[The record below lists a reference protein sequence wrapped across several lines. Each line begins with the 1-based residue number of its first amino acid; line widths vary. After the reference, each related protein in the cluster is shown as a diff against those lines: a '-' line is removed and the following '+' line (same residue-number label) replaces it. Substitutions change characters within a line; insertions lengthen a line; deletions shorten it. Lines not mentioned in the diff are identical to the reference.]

1 MLNVIHTTA
10 TIFLEIY
17 MHIVFFTIL
26 LVTLISFKNRSLNF
40 LAIFL
45 LLLSPVIIFLL
56 QFFGNIGADSLSEVT
71 TFNTAEMYFYLK
83 SVITT
88 FSLPSIERYIL
99 YITAIGISS
108 LLVHF
113 FNHFFL
119 RSKRIMVFLLAGVS
133 FICSYT
139 IYDNLLSKL
148 LEYDDLKVNFSN
160 KYNSKGGRPAL
171 PNNIDVIVYIGE
183 STSKQHMSSYGYFRN
198 TTPNINKLMGDKNLI
213 KYSDVFSTHS
223 HTSSS
228 LLEAL
233 SIPKQGV
240 EDLGP
245 ETIFQK
251 ERITIVELLNNF
263 GVQSHLY
270 SNQSEYGTWNY
281 ANSIIFQNA
290 KTKIFNKAGQSF
302 GNVVY
307 DQSSFEKYD
316 SLFID
321 KVIPTV
327 LTKKGVTFFHSYAG
341 HGDYCENIPNEN
353 RKPVDELLK
362 NLDSK
367 EIYGSLRSESLRHNV
382 ECYDSAVK
390 YIDSNLMK
398 FINAIKNNDSAKAFV
413 YFSDHGESVYTG
425 SGHDSSRFQLDMLAV
440 PLLIYLNDS
449 ALKILKSNNV
459 NFDKKDSFITLDYVP
474 YLISKILG
482 VDVGEYS
489 GSRYILVRDTLSG
502 KESIDLTSFVTEDW
516 LYNQYINSSDPLS
529 KHSCLHRTNN
539 LGKLNQGRLSFDC
552 LEFDVVVNNNGAAY
566 VDHDYP
572 ADSKLTMDILIGT
585 ANKNKKSVWIDA
597 KNINYPENCLIV
609 ARNINEGDGEVLV
622 EFPSSSLESLDELD
636 QCFAEL
642 NESVDYIS
650 YYIPTGEL
658 LDCQNGD
665 QESCIS
671 LILKLRKVRD
681 SGYFN
686 SLSFDFKGIDFM
698 TSIKPEL
705 KKMNYHSWG
714 IKDMKN
720 PKLIHLNMAI
730 ISSEVMLNQN

>member
-1 MLNVIHTTA
+1 MLNVIHTAA
-10 TIFLEIY
+10 TILLENY
-17 MHIVFFTIL
+17 MYIVFFSIL
-26 LVTLISFKNRSLNF
+26 LVTLISYKNRSLNL

-45 LLLSPVIIFLL
+45 LLLSPISISLL
-56 QFFGNIGADSLSEVT
+56 QFLGNIGADSLSEAT
-71 TFNTAEMYFYLK
+71 SFNTAEMYFYVE
-83 SVITT
+83 SVITA
-88 FSLPSIERYIL
+88 FSLPSIKIYIL

-119 RSKRIMVFLLAGVS
+119 RPKRIMVFLLVGVS
-133 FICSYT
+133 FIGAYK
-139 IYDNLLSKL
+139 IYDNLLSES
-148 LEYDDLKVNFSN
+148 LEYDALKVNFSN
-160 KYNSKGGRPAL
+160 KYNSKGGSLVPL
-171 PNNIDVIVYIGE
+171 NNIDVIVYIGE

-198 TTPNINKLMGDKNLI
+198 TTPNINKLMGDERLI
-213 KYSDVFSTHS
+213 KYSDVFSTHT

-240 EDLGP
+240 EGLGP

-270 SNQSEYGTWNY
+270 SNQSESGTWNY

-290 KTKIFNKAGQSF
+290 KTKIFNKDGHSF
-302 GNVVY
+302 GNNNA
-307 DQSSFEKYD
+307 QSTFEMYD

-321 KVIPTV
+321 EILPTV
-327 LTKKGVTFFHSYAG
+327 VTKKGVTFFHSYAG
-341 HGDYCENIPNEN
+341 HGDYCKNIPIEN
-353 RKPVDELLK
+353 RKSVDELLT

-367 EIYGSLRSESLRHNV
+367 EIYGSLSKSIRDNV

-398 FINAIKNNDSAKAFV
+398 FINAIKNNDSAKALV

-425 SGHDSSRFQLDMLAV
+425 NGHDSSRFQLDMLAV
-440 PLLIYLNDS
+440 PLLVYLNDS

-459 NFDKKDSFITLDYVP
+459 NFDEKDSLLTLDYVP

-489 GSRYILVRDTLSG
+489 GSRYILVRDTLFG
-502 KESIDLTSFVTEDW
+502 KKSIDLNSSVTEDW
-516 LYNQYINSSDPLS
+516 LYNQYLNSSDPLS

-552 LEFDVVVNNNGAAY
+552 LEFDVVVNNNGVVY

-572 ADSKLTMDILIGT
+572 ADSKLTMDILMGT

-597 KNINYPENCLIV
+597 KNINSPENCLIV
-609 ARNINEGDGEVLV
+609 AKNINEGDGEVLV

-636 QCFAEL
+636 QCFTEL

-650 YYIPTGEL
+650 YYVPTGEL
-658 LDCQNGD
+658 LDCQNGN
-665 QESCIS
+665 QGSCAS

-681 SGYFN
+681 SRYFN

-714 IKDMKN
+714 IKDIKN

-730 ISSEVMLNQN
+730 ISSEIMLNQN

>member
-1 MLNVIHTTA
+1 MLNLIYTA
-10 TIFLEIY
+10 AIFLLEIY
-17 MHIVFFTIL
+17 IYIVFFSIL
-26 LVTLISFKNRSLNF
+26 LVTLISFKKRSLNL

-45 LLLSPVIIFLL
+45 LLLSPIIIFLF
-56 QFFGNIGADSLSEVT
+56 QFLGSIGADSLSEAT
-71 TFNTAEMYFYLK
+71 TFNTAEMYFYAE
-83 SVITT
+83 SIITA
-88 FSLPSIERYIL
+88 FSLPSIKRYIL
-99 YITAIGISS
+99 FITAISICS

-119 RSKRIMVFLLAGVS
+119 KSKRIMVFLLLGFS
-133 FICSYT
+133 FIGAYT
-139 IYDNLLSKL
+139 IYDNLLSEL

-198 TTPNINKLMGDKNLI
+198 TTPNINRLMGDEKLM

-263 GVQSHLY
+263 GVQSHVY

-290 KTKIFNKAGQSF
+290 KTKIFNKEGQSL
-302 GNVVY
+302 GNVN
-307 DQSSFEKYD
+307 DRSLFGKYD

-321 KVIPTV
+321 EIMPTV
-327 LTKKGVTFFHSYAG
+327 ITKKGVTFFHSYAG
-341 HGDYCENIPNEN
+341 HGDYCENIPNEK

-367 EIYGSLRSESLRHNV
+367 EIYGSLSELIRDNV
-382 ECYDSAVK
+382 ECYDSAVR

-398 FINAIKNNDSAKAFV
+398 FINAIENNDSAKALV

-425 SGHDSSRFQLDMLAV
+425 LGHDSSRFQLDMLAV
-440 PLLIYLNDS
+440 PLLVYLNDS
-449 ALKILKSNNV
+449 ALKILKSKNV
-459 NFDKKDSFITLDYVP
+459 NFDEKDSLLTLDYVP

-502 KESIDLTSFVTEDW
+502 KESIDLTSSATKDW
-516 LYNQYINSSDPLS
+516 LYNQYLNSSEPLS

-552 LEFDVVVNNNGAAY
+552 LEFDVVVNDNGVAY

-572 ADSKLTMDILIGT
+572 ANSKLTMDILMGT

-597 KNINYPENCLIV
+597 KNINSPENCIIV
-609 ARNINEGDGEVLV
+609 AKNINKGDGEVLV

-636 QCFAEL
+636 QCFTEM

-650 YYIPTGEL
+650 YYVPTGEL
-658 LDCQNGD
+658 LDCQNGN
-665 QESCIS
+665 QESCVS

-681 SGYFN
+681 SEYFN
-686 SLSFDFKGIDFM
+686 SLSFDFQGIDFM

>member
-1 MLNVIHTTA
+1 M
-10 TIFLEIY
+10 
-17 MHIVFFTIL
+17 
-26 LVTLISFKNRSLNF
+26 LVTLISFKKRSLNL

-45 LLLSPVIIFLL
+45 LLLSPIIIFLF
-56 QFFGNIGADSLSEVT
+56 QFLGNIGADSLSEAT
-71 TFNTAEMYFYLK
+71 TFNTAEVYFYAE
-83 SVITT
+83 SVITA
-88 FSLPSIERYIL
+88 FSLPSIKRYIL
-99 YITAIGISS
+99 FITAISICS
-108 LLVHF
+108 LLVYF

-119 RSKRIMVFLLAGVS
+119 KSKRIMVFLLLGFS
-133 FICSYT
+133 FIGAYT
-139 IYDNLLSKL
+139 IYDNLLSEL

-160 KYNSKGGRPAL
+160 KYNSKGGRLVL

-198 TTPNINKLMGDKNLI
+198 TTPNINRLMGDEKLM
-213 KYSDVFSTHS
+213 KYSDVFSTHA

-263 GVQSHLY
+263 GVQSHVY

-290 KTKIFNKAGQSF
+290 KTKIFNKEGQYLGNADDRSLF
-302 GNVVY
+302 G
-307 DQSSFEKYD
+307 KYD

-321 KVIPTV
+321 EIMPTV
-327 LTKKGVTFFHSYAG
+327 ITKKGVTFFHSYAG
-341 HGDYCENIPNEN
+341 HGDYCENIPNEK

-367 EIYGSLRSESLRHNV
+367 EIYGSLSELIRDNV
-382 ECYDSAVK
+382 ECYDSAVR

-398 FINAIKNNDSAKAFV
+398 FINAIKNNDSAKALV

-425 SGHDSSRFQLDMLAV
+425 LGHDSSRFQLDMLAV
-440 PLLIYLNDS
+440 PLLVYLNDS
-449 ALKILKSNNV
+449 ALKILKSKNV
-459 NFDKKDSFITLDYVP
+459 NFDEKDSLLTLDYVP

-502 KESIDLTSFVTEDW
+502 KESIDLTSSATKDW
-516 LYNQYINSSDPLS
+516 LYNQYLNSSEPLS

-552 LEFDVVVNNNGAAY
+552 LEFDVVVNDNGVAY

-572 ADSKLTMDILIGT
+572 ADSKLTMDILMGT

-597 KNINYPENCLIV
+597 KNINSPENCIIV
-609 ARNINEGDGEVLV
+609 AKNINKGDGEVLV

-636 QCFAEL
+636 QCFTEM

-650 YYIPTGEL
+650 YYVPTGEL
-658 LDCQNGD
+658 LDCQNGN
-665 QESCIS
+665 QESCVS

-681 SGYFN
+681 SEYFN
-686 SLSFDFKGIDFM
+686 SLSFDFQGIDFM

-714 IKDMKN
+714 IKDIKN

-730 ISSEVMLNQN
+730 MSSEVMLNQN